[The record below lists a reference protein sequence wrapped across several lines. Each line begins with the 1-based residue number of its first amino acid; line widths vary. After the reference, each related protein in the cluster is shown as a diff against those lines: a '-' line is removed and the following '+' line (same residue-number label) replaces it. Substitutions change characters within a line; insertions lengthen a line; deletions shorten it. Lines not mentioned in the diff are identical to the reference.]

1 MKRFFLLLTTVI
13 SLISTAASARE
24 ISVFAVNFSENELRN
39 IVSNEIEKLLQRND
53 VVIGIIDAGEARF
66 AGYFASEHPEFGNDG
81 AVRGIKSEVANRFG
95 AARKPI
101 NLPLVLSEINE
112 FVLSHY
118 KSNDIVR
125 VYLVD
130 VLEHKG
136 RSFSFETGFPNDG
149 FLTLQDSDFHL
160 IQALPQEIDSS
171 VSVVQLTKNQFQS
184 QYLKFSYHL
193 SKTVLGG
200 NLTSFAF
207 ASSAPPLSFDEPI
220 TVDVPDLETVTASR
234 VINAEE
240 RPVCE
245 VEDLVQVVQKADR
258 LEVSVQNI
266 SRANSVG
273 NFLLTVGASSD
284 ERQFSFDSNGK
295 GSFNVKR
302 LPGKGTLSVSDCA
315 GVMQEHYSYDV
326 DELDDVISV
335 VGVSEGVAKISGEN
349 VQRIDGSD
357 VVIVDENT
365 GRRWVTQAA
374 DGQYSIEV
382 PIAPGKH
389 VFYAER
395 PFSGEKQ
402 YFDVLLQEKCTL
414 SSNLSYGGAVGRLS
428 VQSTCTTQDAL
439 SLSYNNE
446 RYSARFGSNQMAEIE
461 FPLTCGTTYG
471 LWQVDQQPE
480 NEFVVQYAISPDQI
494 AVAEGSSKVSIA
506 ITNPTRAN
514 SEAKYAAVIG
524 DETFEGNITFNADG
538 IGTVELPRTSPGSG
552 MFNLEDCQGNLAQ
565 AGTYKVTQIDDD
577 IDVTVLSD
585 ERARIVGENIQ
596 RTDGSRVTIKNE
608 DTGERWTAIVQNGRY
623 SLEVAVPPGLQNFSA
638 SKPYG
643 SGTYP
648 FTVKVRDPC
657 DVNHELKKD
666 GGLGLLTVSTDCSPK
681 DRRVKLS
688 YDGIE
693 YSERLDSDNTALF
706 RFPLA
711 CDAATG
717 SWTLDAEKGEFDTS
731 FSCDG
736 LVRVI
741 VHFEANANL
750 NLYVHETLDRNSKN
764 GDVVSHGNCNYSK
777 GDAAPSCD
785 GGIGRLLIDV
795 ASRTDTTNT
804 QYYEAK
810 ISDFDGTKYV
820 VAMVEYYDRN
830 QNHMN
835 KTVPAEFCGSGAK
848 ARVPYTMKWYDGS
861 RWSKKN
867 FVIQPLP
874 CGSIVPEN
882 LFQTERQKSI
892 LLVR

>member
-1 MKRFFLLLTTVI
+1 MKRFFILLMTVI
-13 SLISTAASARE
+13 SLISTTASARE
-24 ISVFAVNFSENELRN
+24 ISVFAVNFSENELKTV
-39 IVSNEIEKLLQRND
+39 VSNEIEKLLQSSE

-66 AGYFASEHPEFGNDG
+66 VGYFASEHPEFGNDG

-95 AARKPI
+95 VAKEPI
-101 NLPLVLSEINE
+101 DLPLVLSEINE
-112 FVLSHY
+112 FVLSYY
-118 KSNDIVR
+118 KSGDIIR

-136 RSFSFETGFPNDG
+136 RSFSFEKGFPNDG

-160 IQALPQEIDSS
+160 IQALPPEINTR

-193 SKTVLGG
+193 SKAILGG
-200 NLTSFAF
+200 SLESFAF
-207 ASSAPPLSFDEPI
+207 ASSSPPLSFDEPVSI
-220 TVDVPDLETVTASR
+220 DVSDLETVTASR
-234 VINAEE
+234 VINAEK

-245 VEDLVQVVQKADR
+245 VEDLIQVVQKADR
-258 LEVSVQNI
+258 LEVSVQNV
-266 SRANSVG
+266 SRTNSVG
-273 NFLLTVGASSD
+273 NFILTVGASSD
-284 ERQFSFDSNGK
+284 EGQFSFDSSGK
-295 GSFNVKR
+295 GSFSVKR

-315 GVMQEHYSYDV
+315 GAMQEYFSYDV

-374 DGQYSIEV
+374 DGKYSIEV
-382 PIAPGKH
+382 PVAPGKH
-389 VFYAER
+389 VFYVER
-395 PFSGEKQ
+395 PFRVEKQ
-402 YFDVLLQEKCTL
+402 YFEVLLQEKCTL
-414 SSNLSYGGAVGRLS
+414 SSNLSYGGAIGRLS
-428 VQSTCTTQDAL
+428 IQSTCTTQESL

-446 RYSARFGSNQMAEIE
+446 NYAARFDSNQTAEIE

-494 AVAEGSSKVSIA
+494 SVAEGSSKVSIA

-514 SEAKYAAVIG
+514 REAKYAAVIG

-538 IGTVELPRTSPGSG
+538 IATVELPRTSPGSG
-552 MFNLEDCQGNLAQ
+552 VFNLEDCQGNLVQ
-565 AGTYKVTQIDDD
+565 AGTYKVTQINDD

-596 RTDGSRVTIKNE
+596 WTDGSSVTIKNE

-623 SLEVAVPPGLQNFSA
+623 SLEVAVPPGLQNFST
-638 SKPYG
+638 SKPHG

-666 GGLGLLTVSTDCSPK
+666 GGLGLLTVSTDCLPK

-693 YSERLDSDNTALF
+693 YSERLGLDNTALF

-711 CDAATG
+711 CATATG
-717 SWTLDAEKGEFDTS
+717 SWALDAEEEKFDTR

-741 VHFEANANL
+741 VHFEAKTNL
-750 NLYVHETLDRNSKN
+750 NLFVHETLDHNAKN
-764 GDVVSHGNCNYSK
+764 GDVVSHGNCDYSE
-777 GDAAPSCD
+777 GDASPSCD

-804 QYYEAK
+804 QYYEAN
-810 ISDFDGTKYV
+810 IADFDGTKYV

-835 KTVPAEFCGSGAK
+835 KTVPDEFCGSGAK
-848 ARVPYTMKWYDGS
+848 AHVPYTMKWYDGS

-882 LFQTERQKSI
+882 LFQTERQQSI
-892 LLVR
+892 RLVR